1 MNSSKFKPYFMA
13 LLLALLTIQVSPQ
26 ASADVLKVRENA
38 PQRYV
43 VKKGDTL
50 WDLSAIYLEKPWLW
64 PKLWRWNPQIKNPHL
79 IYPGDVLSLTYDSE
93 GNPRLTVN
101 SKVIKLSPKIRTI
114 RKSEQA
120 IPTLPLRIIRPYISY
135 GQSLE
140 GEYLDSLPYVMGAT
154 SNSKSWLK
162 GQKVYV
168 SEPLNSEQSYAIY
181 RKGQAYVDP
190 QSEQI
195 IGYETALV
203 ATAKVVR
210 EGDTQGNP
218 ATLLVTSSFTE
229 IKAGDKI
236 LPANVG
242 QMQPVFF
249 KISEPKG
256 AIDATIIAS
265 PSQYREYSKYDIVV
279 INKGH
284 NAEAKVGNMLDI
296 YHRSPTVV
304 NDPDDPKYLEDAS
317 RFSKIVGSV
326 FGESTDGTGTVQRMP
341 KEKIGEMMI
350 FKVYDNLSYAFVT
363 TAKRPIRVGDT
374 TASPQ

>member
-1 MNSSKFKPYFMA
+1 MNSSMFKPYFVLLVAA
-13 LLLALLTIQVSPQ
+13 LYSLQVT
-26 ASADVLKVRENA
+26 ADVLQVRENA

-64 PKLWRWNPQIKNPHL
+64 RKLWSWNPQIKNPHL

-93 GNPRLTVN
+93 GNPQLAVN
-101 SKVIKLSPKIRTI
+101 SKIIKLSPKIRTKT
-114 RKSEQA
+114 KSRQA

-135 GQSLE
+135 SQSLK
-140 GEYLDSLPYVMGAT
+140 GEYLDSLPYIMGSTA
-154 SNSKSWLK
+154 NSKNWLD

-168 SEPLNSEQSYAIY
+168 SEPLDSTQNYAIY
-181 RKGQAYVDP
+181 RKGQAYTDP
-190 QSEQI
+190 KSEEI
-195 IGYETALV
+195 IGFETSLV
-203 ATAKVVR
+203 AIAEVVR
-210 EGDTQGNP
+210 QGDTQGNP

-229 IKAGDKI
+229 IKAGDKV
-236 LPANVG
+236 LPANEG

-249 KISEPKG
+249 KITQPEG

-279 INKGH
+279 INKGL
-284 NAEAKVGNMLDI
+284 NAQAKVGNMLDI

-304 NDPDDPKYLEDAS
+304 NDPDDPKYLEDSS
-317 RFSKIVGSV
+317 RFSKILGSV
-326 FGESTDGTGTVQRMP
+326 FGQSTDGSGTVQRMP
-341 KEKIGEMMI
+341 KEKIGELMI

-363 TAKRPIRVGDT
+363 TAIKPIRVGDT
-374 TASPQ
+374 TASPL